1 MLLAWDLGLKEIIL
15 ESDSKMVV
23 KALSDQSL
31 LQISIQKVIEGIKEG
46 LNCFMAWRVTH
57 TRRSGNIP
65 AHILA
70 RNAKMLNHSNICVE
84 DTPPIIADHIQ
95 YDVTGLNSISFNEI

>member
-1 MLLAWDLGLKEIIL
+1 M
-15 ESDSKMVV
+15 
-23 KALSDQSL
+23 KALSDQGL

-46 LNCFMAWRVTH
+46 LNCFLAGTITH
-57 TRRSGNIP
+57 TRRSGNSP

-70 RNAKMLNHSNICVE
+70 RHAKLLNHSIIWVE

-95 YDVTGLNSISFNEI
+95 NDVTGLNSISFNEI